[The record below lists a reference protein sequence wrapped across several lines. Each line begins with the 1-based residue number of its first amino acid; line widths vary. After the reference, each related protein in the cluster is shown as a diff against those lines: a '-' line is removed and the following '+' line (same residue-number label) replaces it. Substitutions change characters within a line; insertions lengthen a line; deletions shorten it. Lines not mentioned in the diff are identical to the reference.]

1 MILPDEVIE
10 ERMES
15 PLNLLNRLR
24 EVTTPRPAAE
34 TKIPCL
40 PPKSEDIIPDL
51 DEKLVIGGLK
61 NKAVG
66 IMNDAMNELSMRIHD
81 VQKPSQL
88 AQITEQMA
96 KVIKHVTPD
105 ERRDDGIK
113 APQIIIYS
121 PAVRQL
127 SEYKVIDISAAE

>member
-24 EVTTPRPAAE
+24 EATTPKGKTAD
-34 TKIPCL
+34 IPSL

-105 ERRDDGIK
+105 EKRDDGIK

-121 PAVRQL
+121 PAVR
-127 SEYKVIDISAAE
+127 SIADYKVIDISAAE